1 MLLIAIAFLLAGH
14 KILFQ
19 DFCESAGFE
28 VICASDNFNNE
39 NFIPA
44 QGNSFSYEGLRSK
57 ISGDILSESSF
68 SSQNNFADENE
79 ETERKILENE
89 KSKEGGS
96 PECKK
101 DCNLKNQRQIIDRR
115 PTILKEFNSKEGE
128 CMIKG
133 CFDLKNA
140 SVGWS
145 GLELVSVNGK
155 TAICGTEGSRAA
167 LRGCRVVMSCRV
179 PLFETHGSCVLLE
192 NITLQSSNPLSNE
205 ISPLFSLKGTIN
217 KASYKSL
224 LSVRFSCFSSFCV
237 SSAPFL
243 ASPLIESISLADL
256 IFFNIS
262 TKPSDCSSPTASI
275 YKTQCFMQ
283 SCSFSSV
290 CDVYDG
296 GIVPSLNNPLASLTA
311 SNTSFVGCCRTRNVE
326 HIGTEE
332 EKKQPGRINE
342 TDNGANTFT
351 WCEWIGSNTT
361 GTYLVIEDG
370 QSCGGAIYMYG
381 HPNGELFV
389 SHCKFN
395 DCTAHYDGGGIL
407 CASVKSFKI
416 ENNTFNSCT
425 TEVNVGGAICALSI
439 TACVRIRGCEFEKCK
454 AKTHGGGLYL
464 ENFLILGTGCIEA
477 EDGEG
482 KSACVF
488 DCSFSSCSIDS
499 KWGGGMNC
507 RNVPVQFK
515 MRSIQFISCK
525 ASSYGGGLH
534 LSPNQSS
541 SQSDSYYCYFL
552 FFTECECRTASTP
565 YGHDVHFEDYFDV
578 YSASNP
584 FYECY
589 TTNTNDTRVCY
600 ACNYSNASDWTYDQ
614 TTKKDWLKRGIVNR
628 FVAVSGGNEE
638 DLCGIDESSACRTI
652 GVAVSRSVMQLS
664 LSVTLMKGNYASET
678 ETINIGEKK
687 ISVIGTG
694 IDKSSIGTGALS
706 APSSSG
712 ALFSMTEGYLRMKYL
727 NVDCNSTADSSPS
740 VVVVSD
746 GSGTLSLEDVVI
758 TTSVSSGNVIS
769 SSVFVVSLSQLSMAD
784 VEIINMNVSKPLFS
798 EPDLSSSFSSSSST
812 LFLQAAVSEES
823 MLANVKVTNVK
834 LTEGDGVVVT
844 KSVAEGET
852 FVVKNVTIEDCECV
866 DGSGGGI
873 KIDLSSSSS
882 KLRAGISSTPEGE
895 TTKFNRCKCSGYG
908 GGIMLYLDENS
919 FDFSIC
925 SVNFEGCTAK
935 SGGNY
940 LFVNGSEL
948 AIGTISTTNLNVQR
962 NAIAFNELVGF
973 DRSDPTLGL
982 FPLNVYLDE
991 IEGSAHVGKAKE
1003 NGLGGCNSLFCGLD
1017 YYPCATITHAAKVRY
1032 PEANKNI
1039 ELDSG
1044 FELAEEVAMIGE
1056 YEWKVFCITKG
1067 MKVSV
1072 KIPDNLESEFLI
1084 EVQSACKMEN
1094 ISFSIP
1100 TDLEGVTSLIST
1112 NSTLLTLTDCSVCC
1126 SSENTEGDAIGCS
1139 FVRAIGRKLKMEGFV
1154 IEESLM
1160 FGVHSLVEFASGV
1173 DAVVCVGCNVSNVE
1187 KRNGDGGWMDGEVG
1201 AERDEGK
1208 NGIIVIEGCN
1218 IKGCSCCGRGGGIH
1232 ASVKGE
1238 GSVVVNGTSVID
1250 GCEANGLGERKG
1262 RGGGMMVEMGSR
1274 DCGLKIEGGV
1284 KFSVDAD
1291 NIAMFGKD
1299 VFVSCNSGILL
1310 ETKVN
1315 ATSFALFD
1323 ASAIPTDVL
1332 ELSGTENGNEDEV
1345 IPLFVYLCSMG
1356 SKLIVDGSGEWS
1368 LDHSRCGFEKFGCLT
1383 IDYCISERA
1392 NISIHIIEVV
1402 SESSIKSEVK
1412 VASCDVCLSGKIE
1425 SVEEE
1430 KMRVEVSDEGSA
1442 NQERF
1447 IECTSSL
1454 SVSYITFSVD
1464 SPLKNARKALIYS
1477 SLSTLTIANCS
1488 ISFAEEALTNGMI
1501 GYSIIDKKGGKLIV
1515 DGFVIEEEV
1524 MMTMNGISPIMMKNG
1539 TELEMRNIGVSGVE
1553 VAGGSGGGCLNV
1565 EINEMG
1571 NANIEGCNLSSTC
1584 SGGSGMKGGGVM
1596 ISVGERGSLEMK
1608 NMKFDGCGVPSTDK
1622 EEGGRGIGGGM
1633 FVRFAEEMG
1642 STVLE
1647 GMIFEGCNAWKGK
1660 NVFVSGWD
1668 LSEIM
1673 PNEQLKWEIT
1683 EEKLDL
1689 LDELCGWE
1697 RKTAGEGYVIPLV
1710 VYLWSNWSG
1719 NGFVSKEK
1727 GGDFSGCGYSEAPCS
1742 SIDRLISL
1750 RYSTLEEGETHIHI
1764 IGSGLLSHPIS
1775 FSFSFIS
1782 SSILESPKVVIEGTK
1797 KGTAL
1802 IISDEDENDLND
1814 CSMISS
1820 NVSLSFVN
1828 VSFTKPTITT
1838 HHEVFIESSGTN
1850 ACLTVVDCSFG
1861 SLTGLTETAGYCL
1874 MRVNGGNILIQ
1885 RCAVNGINELKG
1897 FIAFTPEVLNV
1908 IVEDVKITNIGVI
1921 ERSLMT
1927 IIENDHSNGIA
1938 ECLKE
1943 KGRGNRE
1950 IAISSPQMIVNIS
1963 TFENITNEGNG
1974 ACVVN
1979 VRCAE
1984 SGIRC
1989 ELEGCSMTNCKS
2001 ERSEEGGG
2009 MKACVKSEGNGLK
2022 IKGCSLVMCM
2032 CSAAKGKGGGL
2043 MVDGVDQK
2051 ADFAETGIMGLGL
2064 RMESVRFIMND
2075 AFVGRDVFIKCYSI
2089 EDQINETLF
2098 SLDFT
2103 QDSLK
2108 SENSICGS
2116 DLRGK
2121 INQNLIP
2128 FVSIYCGV
2136 QAFVSGEGVDGR
2148 QCGAQ
2153 NSPCSSVNCAV
2164 DHIQEGVMNAILI
2177 DGEGT
2182 VTKECVIGDLVVNS
2196 LKKAQAIV
2204 RLNSKVEKSSDKDCI
2219 MEFINE
2225 CSVERCSFQFEE
2237 TFESTHNCLMKVKNG
2252 SMEIQKCEF
2261 CSTETEL
2268 KVNSSIVN
2276 VERGE
2281 LRIFDSAFMNLHS
2294 SASLLSFCEE
2304 SKVEVVE
2311 TIITNIECERDVV
2324 VVGGKAKVEM
2334 KEIAANNIS
2343 LMKGGSSM
2351 KIEGAEK
2358 DVSVLNC
2365 SFGKCTN
2372 SKDKGSMV
2380 QIREGRAV
2388 RIEAC
2393 AFDGEGNGE
2402 GREETNGKM
2411 NRKEICGWNGSL
2423 VDVENSKVE
2432 MKETAI
2438 KNSKAGGLWVSGG
2451 SLAIENGKFEN
2462 NNPSIEGYPSVRRNA
2477 ICTGNGELNV
2487 VSLKGGDGMEKNTS
2501 LWILDEGCKL
2511 GGIAAERASPFF
2523 IPVLEDVKNA
2533 TQPSGELELIIHGKL
2548 LLPCNLSVKISMKE
2562 GDEEEIVRKGIDEE
2576 DCVSENEVHSTISLE
2591 LLKVMENKAEASMCI
2606 QFGKSN
2612 LPSFTTEFILK
2623 NRSETRGSGNDKLV
2637 EGRKE
2642 GKSSWE
2648 LIAIIMTIVL
2658 SIVLIVAV
2666 AFIVRWR
2673 KAKKRAKELEVIVKD
2688 TIRKDPKAFEM
2699 VTMEM
2704 SPEEQWKRVEREA
2717 EKKNEEFSKKR
2728 VYEKSLVHSES
2739 SQYLLAESGSTE
2751 YILRR
2756 DSDEIP
2762 EWALEK
2768 VEEDEDD
2775 DEIRK
2780 RTPSPSISSTSTIS
2794 TTDTDT
2800 TFVQIEDLCP
2810 TTSSMSNLVDAM
2822 ACSSPHE
2829 KLIVDLRDSLFM
2841 LLHGRNEKKEMTIGT
2856 LQERE
2861 LMAAQ
2866 ILFWVANLALHSF
2879 DEMEV
2884 PLSSLANLSPHI
2896 VLFSEHMVICIVMH
2910 SDFSSDDDSDSS
2922 SISSSTIITS
2932 SSDDSTINKN
2942 GRGSPPPSSAFEE
2955 EDDFK
2960 KECLRW
2966 KAPELLNGAKT
2977 HATKKTVAFSIGMM
2991 LWESLTLQIPFG
3003 EYEAV
3008 VAGDKIVRGERPDT
3022 SKTIETSYC
3031 EVIKECLSVDRK
3043 ERPTLVGLKREF
3055 IGHFPA
3061 GTVMLTV
3068 SDAIDYE
3075 AVSFVEDQR
3084 LSTGQMMS
3092 SEQ

>member
-1 MLLIAIAFLLAGH
+1 MLLITISFLFTGH

-28 VICASDNFNNE
+28 VICASYNFNNE

-44 QGNSFSYEGLRSK
+44 HENRFPNEELRNK
-57 ISGDILSESSF
+57 ISGNIHNELSSS
-68 SSQNNFADENE
+68 SHNKITKENE
-79 ETERKILENE
+79 ATERKIFENE
-89 KSKEGGS
+89 KSKES
-96 PECKK
+96 RLPECKK

-115 PTILKEFNSKEGE
+115 STILKEFNSKEGE
-128 CMIKG
+128 CLIKG

-145 GLELVSVNGK
+145 GLELVSVNGNS
-155 TAICGTEGSRAA
+155 AICGTEGSRAA
-167 LRGCRVVMSCRV
+167 LRGCRVVMSCGV
-179 PLFETHGSCVLLE
+179 PLFEMHGSCALLE

-205 ISPLFSLKGTIN
+205 ISPLFSSKGTIN
-217 KASYKSL
+217 KASNKSH

-243 ASPLIESISLADL
+243 TSPLIESVSLADL
-256 IFFNIS
+256 IFFNVS
-262 TKPSDCSSPTASI
+262 TKPSDCSSPTALI
-275 YKTQCFMQ
+275 HKTQCLIQ
-283 SCSFSSV
+283 SCSFLSV
-290 CDVYDG
+290 CDAYDG

-351 WCEWIGSNTT
+351 WCEWNESKTT
-361 GTYLVIEDG
+361 GNSNSYSDG
-370 QSCGGAIYMYG
+370 TSNGGAIYMCG
-381 HPNGELFV
+381 KENGELSV
-389 SHCKFN
+389 LYCSFN
-395 DCTAHYDGGGIL
+395 DCAAYHAGGSIM
-407 CASVKSFKI
+407 CSSIKSVKFENSSF
-416 ENNTFNSCT
+416 SACT
-425 TEVNVGGAICALSI
+425 SQTWIGGAIFVESI
-439 TACVRIRGCEFEKCK
+439 SICNQISYCEFLNCK
-454 AKTHGGGLYL
+454 ASRQGGGLCL
-464 ENFLILGTGCIEA
+464 DHFQIIGGNDDKENE
-477 EDGEG
+477 GEE
-482 KSACVF
+482 SACMF
-488 DCSFSSCSIDS
+488 DCSFTLCSIDS
-499 KWGGGMNC
+499 TWGGGMFC
-507 RNVPVQFK
+507 RNVPLNFK
-515 MRSIQFISCK
+515 MRNVQFVSCF
-525 ASSYGGGLH
+525 ASSKGGGIHLEPNKSAISDDGLRCFFFFFHNCSCSENPPLGHDIFFEDCYSLH
-534 LSPNQSS
+534 ISS
-541 SQSDSYYCYFL
+541 NNPF
-552 FFTECECRTASTP
+552 CECFS
-565 YGHDVHFEDYFDV
+565 
-578 YSASNP
+578 
-584 FYECY
+584 
-589 TTNTNDTRVCY
+589 TNTNDTRVCY
-600 ACNYSNASDWTYDQ
+600 SYNYAIANAWIIQFTE
-614 TTKKDWLKRGIVNR
+614 KKDWLKRGILNR
-628 FVAVSGGNEE
+628 IVAVSGGNEE
-638 DLCGIDESSACRTI
+638 ELCGMNESSACRTI
-652 GVAVSRSVMQLS
+652 CVAVSRSVMQLS
-664 LSVTLMKGNYASET
+664 LSVTLMEGNYASET

-694 IDKSSIGTGALS
+694 KDKSSIGTGALS
-706 APSSSG
+706 TPSSSG

-769 SSVFVVSLSQLSMAD
+769 SSVFVVPLSQLSMAD

-798 EPDLSSSFSSSSST
+798 EPDLPSFSLSSSSLFSAGTEST
-812 LFLQAAVSEES
+812 ES
-823 MLANVKVTNVK
+823 ILANMNVKNVK
-834 LTEGDGVVVT
+834 LTNGDGVVVA
-844 KSVAEGET
+844 KSVKEGET
-852 FVVKNVTIEDCECV
+852 FVVQNVTIEDCECE

-873 KIDLSSSSS
+873 KIDLSSPTS
-882 KLRAGISSTPEGE
+882 KLRSGLSSTPEGE

-925 SVNFEGCTAK
+925 SVNFEGCTAS

-940 LFVNGSEL
+940 LFVNGKDSKNW
-948 AIGTISTTNLNVQR
+948 GISSSTLNVSRENTNFEQ
-962 NAIAFNELVGF
+962 LVGY
-973 DRSDPTLGL
+973 DRSDTTMGQ
-982 FPLNVYLDE
+982 FPLDVFLD
-991 IEGSAHVGKAKE
+991 IYPDAAHVGKAK
-1003 NGLGGCNSLFCGLD
+1003 NNLGGYNSWFCGFD
-1017 YYPCATITHAAKVRY
+1017 YYPCSTITHAAKVRY

-1044 FELAEEVAMIGE
+1044 FELAEEVAMTGE
-1056 YEWKVFCITKG
+1056 YEWEISCSTKG

-1072 KIPDNLESEFLI
+1072 KTPDNMESEFLI

-1094 ISFSIP
+1094 ISFSLP
-1100 TDLEGVTSLIST
+1100 TELEGVTSLISA
-1112 NSTLLTLTDCSVCC
+1112 NSTLLTLTDCSVSC

-1154 IEESLM
+1154 IEESSL
-1160 FGVHSLVEFASGV
+1160 FGVHSLVELAGGV
-1173 DAVVCVGCNVSNVE
+1173 DVGVCVGCNVSNVE
-1187 KRNGDGGWMDGEVG
+1187 KRNGDGGWMNGEVG
-1201 AERDEGK
+1201 TERGEGK
-1208 NGIIVIEGCN
+1208 NGIFVIEGCN

-1250 GCEANGLGERKG
+1250 GCEANGLGEREG

-1274 DCGLKIEGGV
+1274 DCGLKIESGV

-1291 NIAMFGKD
+1291 NAATFGKD
-1299 VFVSCNSGILL
+1299 VFVCCNSGILL
-1310 ETKVN
+1310 ESKVN
-1315 ATSFALFD
+1315 ATSFGFFD
-1323 ASAIPTDVL
+1323 ARAIPTDVL
-1332 ELSGTENGNEDEV
+1332 ELSGSENGNEDEV

-1392 NISIHIIEVV
+1392 NISIHKIEVV

-1412 VASCDVCLSGKIE
+1412 VASCDVILSGKRE
-1425 SVEEE
+1425 LMEEE
-1430 KMRVEVSDEGSA
+1430 KLRVNVSDEGST

-1454 SVSYITFSVD
+1454 SVSYITFSVN

-1488 ISFAEEALTNGMI
+1488 ISFAEEAQTNGMI

-1515 DGFVIEEEV
+1515 DGFVIEEKV
-1524 MMTMNGISPIMMKNG
+1524 RMTMNGISPITMKNG
-1539 TELEMRNIGVSGVE
+1539 TELDIKNISASGVE
-1553 VAGGSGGGCLNV
+1553 VEGGSGGGCLNV
-1565 EINEMG
+1565 EMKEGG

-1608 NMKFDGCGVPSTDK
+1608 NVKFDGCEVPSMDK
-1622 EEGGRGIGGGM
+1622 EEGGRGIGGGL

-1673 PNEQLKWEIT
+1673 SNEQLKWEMN
-1683 EEKLDL
+1683 EEESES

-1697 RKTAGEGYVIPLV
+1697 RKTTGEGYVIPLV

-1719 NGFVSKEK
+1719 DGFVSKEK
-1727 GGDFSGCGYSEAPCS
+1727 GGDFSGCGFSEAPCS
-1742 SIDRLISL
+1742 SIDHLKSL
-1750 RYSTLEEGETHIHI
+1750 RYSTLGEGETHISI
-1764 IGSGLLSHPIS
+1764 VGSGLLSHSI
-1775 FSFSFIS
+1775 SFSFIS

-1850 ACLTVVDCSFG
+1850 SCLTIVDCSFG
-1861 SLTGLTETAGYCL
+1861 SLTGLTETAGYCM
-1874 MRVNGGNILIQ
+1874 MRVNGGSVLIE
-1885 RCAVNGINELKG
+1885 RCSLSLISDLKG
-1897 FIAFTPEVLNV
+1897 LICFSPSATVVTTQNV
-1908 IVEDVKITNIGVI
+1908 NVSFAAV
-1921 ERSLMT
+1921 
-1927 IIENDHSNGIA
+1927 
-1938 ECLKE
+1938 KE
-1943 KGRGNRE
+1943 KSL
-1950 IAISSPQMIVNIS
+1950 ISM
-1963 TFENITNEGNG
+1963 FEVSNANGKRNAHIYSNKPVLRVVGCSFANITNEENG
-1974 ACVVN
+1974 AGVIDVGSFEHGVECIID
-1979 VRCAE
+1979 E
-1984 SGIRC
+1984 
-1989 ELEGCSMTNCKS
+1989 CSMSNC
-2001 ERSEEGGG
+2001 RSVSSLEGGG
-2009 MKACVKSEGNGLK
+2009 VKVVMKSEESILKVNGSSFSMCK
-2022 IKGCSLVMCM
+2022 CSTQ
-2032 CSAAKGKGGGL
+2032 SGRGGG
-2043 MVDGVDQK
+2043 MYIDGADPNISYAVDSQ
-2051 ADFAETGIMGLGL
+2051 IPPL
-2064 RMESVRFIMND
+2064 RFKMANILFSLDE
-2075 AFVGRDVFIKCYSI
+2075 AFVGNDIFVRCNSI
-2089 EDQINETLF
+2089 AHQINETLIALNYNQE
-2098 SLDFT
+2098 SLN
-2103 QDSLK
+2103 SN
-2108 SENSICGS
+2108 NSICGNDS
-2116 DLRGK
+2116 EGNTD
-2121 INQNLIP
+2121 IDLIP
-2128 FVSIYCGV
+2128 LITFYYSAQVFVNSTGT
-2136 QAFVSGEGVDGR
+2136 DDR

-2153 NSPCSSVNCAV
+2153 SNPCLSINCAV

-2196 LKKAQAIV
+2196 LKKTQAIV

-2237 TFESTHNCLMKVKNG
+2237 TFESTHNYLMKVKNG

-2261 CSTETEL
+2261 FSSAIEL
-2268 KVNSSIVN
+2268 KLNSSIVN

-2281 LRIFDSAFMNLHS
+2281 LRIFDSAFRNLHS

-2311 TIITNIECERDVV
+2311 TIITNIECEGDVV

-2343 LMKGGSSM
+2343 LMKGGSAM
-2351 KIEGAEK
+2351 KIEGAEE

-2372 SKDKGSMV
+2372 SKEKGSMA

-2402 GREETNGKM
+2402 GSEETHEKM

-2423 VDVENSKVE
+2423 VDIENSKVE

-2451 SLAIENGKFEN
+2451 SVKIEKGEFEN
-2462 NNPSIEGYPSVRRNA
+2462 NNPFIEGYPSVRRNV
-2477 ICTGNGELNV
+2477 ICTGNSELNV
-2487 VSLKGGDGMEKNTS
+2487 VSVKGGDGIEKNTS
-2501 LWILDEGCKL
+2501 LWILDEGCRL

-2523 IPVLEDVKNA
+2523 IPILEDVKNA
-2533 TQPSGELELIIHGKL
+2533 TQSTGELELIIHGKL
-2548 LLPCNLSVKISMKE
+2548 LLPCDLSVKMSMKN

-2591 LLKVMENKAEASMCI
+2591 LLKVMETKAEASMCI

-2612 LPSFTTEFILK
+2612 LPSFTAEFILK
-2623 NRSETRGSGNDKLV
+2623 NRSETSGSGNDKLV
-2637 EGRKE
+2637 EGGKE
-2642 GKSSWE
+2642 GKSSWTLVVIIIFVVLF
-2648 LIAIIMTIVL
+2648 LIVFIV
-2658 SIVLIVAV
+2658 SIVLAI
-2666 AFIVRWR
+2666 RWR
-2673 KAKKRAKELEVIVKD
+2673 NAKEEAKKYKEIVND
-2688 TIRKDPKAFEM
+2688 NIRKDPKAFEM

-2704 SPEEQWKRVEREA
+2704 SPEDQWRRAEREA
-2717 EKKNEEFSKKR
+2717 EKKNEERIKKR
-2728 VYEKSLVHSES
+2728 MNGKEMQHSES
-2739 SQYLLAESGSTE
+2739 EEYLLSENGSTE
-2751 YILRR
+2751 YILGR
-2756 DSDEIP
+2756 DSDKIP
-2762 EWALEK
+2762 QWMLEK
-2768 VEEDEDD
+2768 IDEKETEDET
-2775 DEIRK
+2775 RK
-2780 RTPSPSISSTSTIS
+2780 RTPSPSISSTST
-2794 TTDTDT
+2794 TDTSDSDS
-2800 TFVQIEDLCP
+2800 TFVRREDLCP

-2841 LLHGRNEKKEMTIGT
+2841 LLHGLNKTKEMAIGT

-2861 LMAAQ
+2861 QTAAQ
-2866 ILFWVANLALHSF
+2866 IMFWVANLALHSF
-2879 DEMEV
+2879 DEMEN
-2884 PLSSLANLSPHI
+2884 PLQSLANLSPHI